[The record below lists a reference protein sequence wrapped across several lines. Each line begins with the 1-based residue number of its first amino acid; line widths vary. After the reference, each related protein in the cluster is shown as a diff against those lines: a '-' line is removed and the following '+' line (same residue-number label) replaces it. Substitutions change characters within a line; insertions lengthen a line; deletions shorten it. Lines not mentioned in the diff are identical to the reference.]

1 MKRGSASQV
10 FKEVEVKTMRYGH
23 TPLGMARSQDTDTTR
38 RWRGTGCARPAGVH
52 ARWCG
57 RSGRQRGRVFQHETS
72 FHRII
77 QHSHTLVSLQMSQ
90 KRKKNLRPHA
100 CAHGC
105 LHHLYSQL
113 PRLRS
118 NGDGEAFGKRTA
130 KGAAASRR
138 DSCPRGHELPSHETT
153 RRKLK
158 SSLPSRRRQSEKA
171 TRCAVPPLGQPRKSK
186 IVRTAGRSTF
196 SGIAGGREGCLA
208 EAQRIVRAVTTLCML
223 RG

>member
-1 MKRGSASQV
+1 MRAARGRPREMV
-10 FKEVEVKTMRYGH
+10 R
-23 TPLGMARSQDTDTTR
+23 PLWKA
-38 RWRGTGCARPAGVH
+38 ARPRLP
-52 ARWCG
+52 ARNIL
-57 RSGRQRGRVFQHETS
+57 SPHHPAFTHLDIPPDES
-72 FHRII
+72 
-77 QHSHTLVSLQMSQ
+77 
-90 KRKKNLRPHA
+90 KKKKNLRPHA

-130 KGAAASRR
+130 KGAAASRW
-138 DSCPRGHELPSHETT
+138 DSWPRGHELPSHETT

-158 SSLPSRRRQSEKA
+158 STLLSRRRQSEKA

-196 SGIAGGREGCLA
+196 PGIAGGREGCLA